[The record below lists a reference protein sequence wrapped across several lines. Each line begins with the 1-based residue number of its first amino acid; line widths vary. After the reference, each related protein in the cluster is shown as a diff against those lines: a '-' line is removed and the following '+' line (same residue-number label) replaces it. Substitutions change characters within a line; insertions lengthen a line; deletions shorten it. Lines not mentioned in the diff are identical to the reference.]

1 MHGNI
6 VHVAQLKQMRRT
18 LLILALSLP
27 LLSACASG
35 GGLRPR
41 YDAAEG
47 ESNVEQ
53 VILQTPEGMRMT
65 ARYSWEGRGA
75 PAPAQN
81 ALLSFDAPRGGADS
95 QWRTN
100 NQLQVTVDGQRAR
113 YNGRYSSDGEGGRR
127 HENVL
132 YQIPI
137 SDLSVIAD
145 ASRVEG
151 RIGTREFVLQRAE
164 LARLRAFVNYVRGG
178 SGE

>member
-1 MHGNI
+1 MGGTSYTSHN
-6 VHVAQLKQMRRT
+6 LKQMRRT

-35 GGLRPR
+35 GGGMRPR
-41 YDAAEG
+41 YDASEG

-53 VILQTPEGMRMT
+53 VILQTPEGVRMT
-65 ARYSWEGRGA
+65 ARYSWQGRGA

-81 ALLSFDAPRGGADS
+81 ALLSFDAPRGGTDS

-113 YNGRYSSDGEGGRR
+113 YNGRYSTAQGERGS
-127 HENVL
+127 ENVL

-137 SDLSVIAD
+137 TDLSVIAD
-145 ASRVEG
+145 ATRVEG
-151 RIGTREFVLQRAE
+151 RIGRREFVLERAE
-164 LARLRAFVNYVRGG
+164 LARLRAFVAYVRGG
-178 SGE
+178 GE